1 MFDLLFSNLLEKSPQ
16 HNVPFSVLVLVFGK
30 MGEDPDEVFFVF
42 TPEQGLEVGRQMQG
56 RLSDEA
62 MEALSRFLEEFDGYE
77 HSSMKMRHY
86 TGEEG
91 VVHAFF
97 SELLRDMYD
106 EIFTDDEDT
115 EPDEEEETPAA
126 SAPKRSRSDLP
137 N

>member
-1 MFDLLFSNLLEKSPQ
+1 MFDLLFSNLLEKSLE

-56 RLSDEA
+56 RLNDEA
-62 MEALSRFLEEFDGYE
+62 MEDLSHLFEEFDGYE
-77 HSSMKMRHY
+77 HCSMKMLHY

-91 VVHAFF
+91 IIHAFF
-97 SELLRDMYD
+97 NELLRDMYD
-106 EIFTDDEDT
+106 EIFDDDEDG
-115 EPDEEEETPAA
+115 EPDEEEETPPTR
-126 SAPKRSRSDLP
+126 APKRSRSDLP